1 MTTKKNVPLRARVR
15 YAVDNTLAR
24 GVSTVTAWLG
34 LLTISIVVIA
44 GVLLHVF
51 GVEVEKGEPVGF
63 LEGMWLSLQRTLDA
77 GTGSDDE
84 GPVFRAVSLFV
95 TLGGI
100 FVVTALIGLT
110 ANGIDRKLER
120 LRRGRTLVVEEGH
133 TLILGWSTKL
143 PTILSELARANENQ
157 RSAAIVVLADVD
169 KQEMDESVRRW
180 VPHKRSTTRVVCRT
194 GRPYNANDLALVR
207 PDTAR
212 AVIVLGSDDDPGGA
226 YTLKAVLA
234 LLSIGVRET
243 APLVVEVHDSRRA
256 SALRTATAGRVLPV
270 VSSEIIARITAQ
282 VCRQSGLSAVYQELL
297 DFDGDEIYFGSDER
311 TAGRRFGDLLVD
323 YDTSSVIGI
332 RSPDGRVRLVPPMD
346 TLLARGDQVVAI
358 SRDDDTVVLNDA
370 TDRTAPPSVEPA
382 ARPPRA
388 EHVLVLGWN
397 DMGPHLIRELDAYAV
412 RGSSVRVVCRESFA
426 AAAGSVACGLLEV
439 EVTVGDTT
447 DEELL
452 ASLVAARW
460 PDHVVLLCYHG
471 LPVAEADARTLLSL
485 LELRHVFREHG
496 PRPAPSVVAE
506 LLDVDDVALAP
517 VTAADD
523 FVVSEKLTS
532 YVLTQLSENP
542 DLAQVFDELLSAG
555 GCEVA
560 IRHAADYLPAG
571 RVRYRDVVARFAA
584 VGDVVIGFRQ
594 RAADGR
600 PQPVVVNPP
609 KTGTIEVG
617 EHTEV
622 ITLHRPSPPTPPRPR
637 KTAQKAKR
645 PPRSRAAVG

>member
-1 MTTKKNVPLRARVR
+1 MTTTKNVPWRARVR
-15 YAVDNTLAR
+15 YAVDNSLAR

-34 LLTISIVVIA
+34 LLTISIVVVA
-44 GVLLHVF
+44 GVALQVF
-51 GVEVEKGEPVGF
+51 GIEVEPGKQVGF
-63 LEGMWLSLQRTLDA
+63 FEGMWRSLQRTLDA
-77 GTGSDDE
+77 GTGGNDE
-84 GPVFRAVSLFV
+84 GAAFRAVSLFV

-133 TLILGWSTKL
+133 TLVLGWSTKL

-180 VPHKRSTTRVVCRT
+180 VPNKRSTTRVVCRT

-234 LLSIGVRET
+234 LLSIGVPES

-256 SALRTATAGRVLPV
+256 SALRTATNGRVLPV

-297 DFDGDEIYFGSDER
+297 DFAGDEIYFGSDDR
-311 TAGRRFGDLLVD
+311 TAGHRFGDLLVA
-323 YDTSSVIGI
+323 YDTSSIIGI
-332 RSPDGRVRLVPPMD
+332 RSADGRVRLVPPMD
-346 TLLARGDQVVAI
+346 TLLAHGDQVVAI
-358 SRDDDTVVLNDA
+358 SRDDDTVVLNA
-370 TDRTAPPSVEPA
+370 VADRRDPPWVEPA
-382 ARPPRA
+382 KRPAKA
-388 EHVLVLGWN
+388 EDVLVLGWN

-412 RGSSVRVVCRESFA
+412 RGSSVRVVCDGVFA
-426 AAAGSVACGLLEV
+426 EAAGTVACGLLDV
-439 EVTVGDTT
+439 AVTPGDTT

-452 ASLVAARW
+452 ASLVADRW
-460 PDHVVLLCYHG
+460 PDHVVVLCYHG

-485 LELRHVFREHG
+485 LELRHVFREHE

-532 YVLTQLSENP
+532 YVLAQLSENP
-542 DLAQVFDELLSAG
+542 DLVQVFDELLAAG

-571 RVRYRDVVARFAA
+571 RVTYRDVVARFAA

-600 PQPVVVNPP
+600 AEPVAVNPP
-609 KTGTIEVG
+609 KWAAVEVG

-622 ITLHRPSPPTPPRPR
+622 ITLHRPSPPRPARPR
-637 KTAQKAKR
+637 KAAKR
-645 PPRSRAAVG
+645 APRSRAAVG